1 MLRVDAFSWVDV
13 QIFLLFTNG
22 MQSHLMSPIVVL
34 INDQQRILQILKS
47 KFHGSCNSR
56 VSCVNLLTAGDAVAL
71 HRKRSD
77 EEHLL
82 GVLFSAYNQFAR
94 PVLNSSSTVMVA
106 IQFSLMHIKDLV
118 SLANVNPYGNDNV
131 RFQKAIKFH
140 FFYL

>member
-1 MLRVDAFSWVDV
+1 MNS
-13 QIFLLFTNG
+13 
-22 MQSHLMSPIVVL
+22 IVVSL
-34 INDQQRILQILKS
+34 NEQKKILQILKS
-47 KFHGSCNSR
+47 RFHGSCNSQ
-56 VSCVNLLTAGDAVAL
+56 VSCGNLLTAGDAVAL

-118 SLANVNPYGNDNV
+118 SLATVSPHRNE
-131 RFQKAIKFH
+131 
-140 FFYL
+140 